1 MVVRARL
8 GNLPVWARRSLKI
21 GGGVVAGWL
30 LLSGL
35 AAWRVPILVQDL
47 AASQSAAILGRP
59 ARIDTVTFN
68 PFTLVLRARGVH
80 VFEPDGTTPLLTVAG
95 LDVDASITSVF
106 RLAPVLDRIT
116 VTEPRLALVRE
127 DTRRFNISDILERL
141 AARPAG
147 DGGTPRFSLNNVS
160 LQGGDITLQDKVTG
174 RTHTVQSLDIGLPF
188 LSTLPYAV
196 EIDVLP
202 RLTAVIN
209 GSPLDLG
216 GRARPFDASRTSS
229 LDFHLDG
236 LALDAFAD
244 AWPLPYPVALRKGTL
259 DAQLQMVFDA
269 PPDVAPTFRISGDVA
284 LNDVDIRSTPDD
296 AALMQV
302 KTLAVKDMA
311 VEPLARRVTIGRVEV
326 VDPQVNVTRNAA
338 GEVNVV
344 RVATPQP
351 GAKAP
356 ATTTATSSA
365 PVPEPV
371 ATSAA
376 APAAT
381 AAATAAATPSVPAAS
396 AGATATAKPLP
407 AAADAPAATAVA
419 PTAPRAPTAAPA
431 AWQVA
436 VKEVDLTGGNVR
448 WQDAKDNFGTSLSGI
463 ALKVSALNFP
473 DPSNA
478 PATLSLNA
486 RVADAGAVKVTGP
499 IRLQPLSADLDASLT
514 GLALPALAPLWK
526 PYVALAI
533 DRGTLDVK
541 AKVRASQASSGMQ
554 VAWNDGAVSI
564 KQLRAAPLANPESQ
578 LQFDQLALQGLEG
591 DLQARRAHL
600 GAITL
605 SALNLAAQRDRSGA
619 ISWASLT
626 NTTVAVATDAST
638 RQPTTAADPKPGKG
652 RASKTNAAAPA
663 TPAAPW
669 TVSATSVAVTDSAVR
684 FTDESVT
691 PRVNARLDDLRL
703 TTGKLAWPATAPIAF
718 TLSSGL
724 QRGGKLEAS
733 GKVTPSPL
741 AVNADLTATRLN
753 LTAFAPYIAERINAT
768 VASLVV
774 GAKGRLDF
782 TAAAG
787 RAPQSV
793 AWKGSA
799 DVNDLT
805 LLDKANR
812 ADFLRWRRL
821 GFKQLDVKQ
830 QGDVLTADLGDIALQ
845 DFFARVILRESGRL
859 NLRELLVTPGEEGNA
874 SITQAASE
882 RGGNGKAQATVDTAP
897 DTGKR
902 TIRVGGL
909 QLSRGNINFTDN
921 FVKPNYTA
929 NLTDIEGGITALA
942 TDRPEPANVTLK
954 GRVDGNAPVDIR
966 GKVQPFGEQ
975 LYTDITAS
983 AKGVDL
989 PGLTPYA
996 AKYAG
1001 YPIERGK
1008 LSMDVHY
1015 LIEDGKLTASN
1026 KVLLDQ
1032 LTFGDRV
1039 DGPSVLNLPVRL
1051 AVSLLKNSRG
1061 EINLDLPV
1069 AGSLDDPQFSI
1080 GSVVFRALGNL
1091 IVRAVTSPFSLIAS
1105 AFGGSGSQE
1114 LSYVE
1119 FEPGRAAL
1127 SSTARSKIDTLVKA
1141 LKDRPALKLDIS
1153 GRADPAV
1160 DTDALRT
1167 VGVEQMM
1174 LDQKRRVVTRR
1185 NDVDPATITLQP
1197 GDESTYLEAAYKA
1210 ARFDKPRNAIGLT
1223 KSLPDDE
1230 MQSLLAAQVE
1240 VGAPQLRELAVRRAQ
1255 SVMAVLR
1262 EAGLSERAFIITPHT
1277 DANGVK
1283 DGKTTR
1289 VDFSLK

>member
-1 MVVRARL
+1 VVVRARL

-35 AAWRVPILVQDL
+35 AAWRVPVLVQDL

-59 ARIDTVTFN
+59 ARIDTVRFN

-95 LDVDASITSVF
+95 VDVDASITSLF

-127 DTRRFNISDILERL
+127 DRRRFNVSDILERL

-147 DGGTPRFSLNNVS
+147 EGGTPRFSLNNVS

-302 KTLAVKDMA
+302 KVLAVKEMA

-338 GEVNVV
+338 GEVNVL
-344 RVATPQP
+344 RVGTPQP
-351 GAKAP
+351 RSMAAAAGR
-356 ATTTATSSA
+356 A
-365 PVPEPV
+365 PVG
-371 ATSAA
+371 
-376 APAAT
+376 
-381 AAATAAATPSVPAAS
+381 AATPAAVP
-396 AGATATAKPLP
+396 GATT
-407 AAADAPAATAVA
+407 VA
-419 PTAPRAPTAAPA
+419 PIGATPT

-436 VKEVDLTGGNVR
+436 VNQVDLSGGQVR
-448 WQDAKDNFGTSLSGI
+448 WQDARDNFGTSLSGI
-463 ALKVSALNFP
+463 AMQVSALNFP
-473 DPSNA
+473 EPSNA
-478 PATLSLNA
+478 PAT
-486 RVADAGAVKVTGP
+486 VALDAKVGDAGALKVAGP
-499 IRLQPLSADLDASLT
+499 VRLKPFGAELDASLT
-514 GLALPALAPLWK
+514 GVALPALAPLWK

-533 DRGTLDVK
+533 DRGLLDIK
-541 AKVRASQASSGMQ
+541 AKVRASQGASGLQ

-564 KQLRAAPLANPESQ
+564 KQLRAAPLASPESQ
-578 LQFDQLALQGLEG
+578 LQFDQLGLQGIEG

-626 NTTVAVATDAST
+626 TTTGSAATPAPAGAAST
-638 RQPTTAADPKPGKG
+638 ATNAKPAKG
-652 RASKTNAAAPA
+652 RASTASAAKATPAGTSPAAPA
-663 TPAAPW
+663 TPWA
-669 TVSATSVAVTDSAVR
+669 VSATSVAVTDSALR
-684 FTDESVT
+684 FADESVT

-703 TTGKLAWPATAPIAF
+703 TTGKLAWPATAPIDF

-724 QRGGKLEAS
+724 QRGGKLDAS

-787 RAPQSV
+787 RTPQSV

-882 RGGNGKAQATVDTAP
+882 RGGSGKAQATVDTAP
-897 DTGKR
+897 ETGKR

-966 GKVQPFGEQ
+966 GKVQPFGKQ

-1015 LIEDGKLTASN
+1015 LIENGKLTASN

-1080 GSVVFRALGNL
+1080 GAVVFRALGNL

-1119 FEPGRAAL
+1119 FEPGRAVL

-1283 DGKTTR
+1283 EGKTTR